1 MRGLWRGRRA
11 RLDEA
16 RRDPNLVVTSHAHG
30 GLAHTHVLPAPGA
43 SVSRRQLL
51 SMGLAGGLVPSPS
64 ALVVLLGAVA
74 LGRAWFGV
82 LLVIAYGVGL
92 ALTLMGAGML
102 LAFFEAR
109 LRTWSSKSGRSALV
123 IGPAVAILPL
133 VSAFALVGAGT
144 LLVARALAA

>member
-1 MRGLWRGRRA
+1 M
-11 RLDEA
+11 
-16 RRDPNLVVTSHAHG
+16 DPNLVVTSHAHG
-30 GLAHTHVLPAPGA
+30 GLSHSHVLPAPGA
-43 SVSRRQLL
+43 VVSRRQLL

-102 LAFFEAR
+102 LAFFESR
-109 LRTWSSKSGRSALV
+109 VRTWSAGKGRGAMV
-123 IGPAVAILPL
+123 IGPAIAILPL
-133 VSAFALVGAGT
+133 CSALVLVCAGT
-144 LLVARALAA
+144 LLIVRALAL